1 MLLGMDRGEA
11 IRAMSVGMGR
21 ANAVAVAS
29 NRYRDYKVGKALR
42 QQMQRTLTPE
52 EIQKREAVRRDIEMG
67 VE

>member
-1 MLLGMDRGEA
+1 
-11 IRAMSVGMGR
+11 MGR
-21 ANAVAVAS
+21 ANAVAVAN
-29 NRYRDYKVGKALR
+29 NRYRDYRIGKALR